1 MNQNSLLPLTNYDK
15 KGIIL
20 KVNGGSFFM
29 QRLKD
34 DVRKSIITSSK
45 KLFIEKGFNE
55 TSISDIAKNAGI
67 STGNIY
73 RYFLTKQKI
82 LDEIL
87 SEIEKELIEFLDMLT
102 NSYSLDIHETTYN
115 ELFEKMISLSNEK
128 NEELNILFKCENQV
142 QFIVFKQKM
151 LDIFLK
157 KINIILKSLNFDAN
171 IDSTLCSALSIAVFN
186 GILQIIKDNSGN
198 TDKMRENLYKFK
210 SIVIDKIDQKILE
223 MAKS

>member
-1 MNQNSLLPLTNYDK
+1 
-15 KGIIL
+15 
-20 KVNGGSFFM
+20 M

-87 SEIEKELIEFLDMLT
+87 SEIEKELIEFLDMLP
-102 NSYSLDIHETTYN
+102 NSYSLDNHETTYN

>member
-1 MNQNSLLPLTNYDK
+1 M
-15 KGIIL
+15 
-20 KVNGGSFFM
+20 
-29 QRLKD
+29 
-34 DVRKSIITSSK
+34 
-45 KLFIEKGFNE
+45 
-55 TSISDIAKNAGI
+55 
-67 STGNIY
+67 
-73 RYFLTKQKI
+73 
-82 LDEIL
+82 
-87 SEIEKELIEFLDMLT
+87 
-102 NSYSLDIHETTYN
+102 
-115 ELFEKMISLSNEK
+115 
-128 NEELNILFKCENQV
+128 